1 MENILFQWLLEPS
14 KLVLG
19 IETTGDW
26 ERTQTGEG
34 GGLKSVGRKA
44 LVMVAGRGHSGCL
57 YLLEERM
64 GLRGAFSGAWG
75 RTLPISKNRRE
86 QISI

>member
-34 GGLKSVGRKA
+34 GGLKSVGGK
-44 LVMVAGRGHSGCL
+44 LWSWWLGGVTVDVFTYWKSEWVSEEPF
-57 YLLEERM
+57 LEPGE
-64 GLRGAFSGAWG
+64 
-75 RTLPISKNRRE
+75 E
-86 QISI
+86 HCQ